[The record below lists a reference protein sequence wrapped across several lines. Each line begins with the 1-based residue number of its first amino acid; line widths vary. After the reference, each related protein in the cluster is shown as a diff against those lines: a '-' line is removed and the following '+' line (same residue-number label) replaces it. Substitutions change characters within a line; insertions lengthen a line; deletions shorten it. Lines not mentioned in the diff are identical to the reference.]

1 MLCERGSYMSFHVQL
16 FIDDVQEKAK
26 IEEWLQQPEFR
37 HFYIKVGNSIS
48 LNDIIFI
55 EVKNLVDWIK
65 VRRIKKH
72 YKDIMIF
79 PLLDQSIVH
88 TSPLAIELG
97 VSALFTKP
105 IQRKAFFRAC
115 KNIASVIDDK
125 VESTHLPDESFREIF
140 WRKVLKAEVNS
151 EKYIAQAFSFISSTM
166 VPNVVCVMQGF
177 VNLSNDEQNKGLEA
191 SSIVQNELM
200 KAIHAIGHEG
210 YFIPFHKHAALML
223 KIPSEIASP
232 SSWKEGEQA
241 LLHATN
247 ILKEKYHIHLYM
259 GVGSI
264 AREILQLKKS
274 YQHAKIARKSVAKH
288 QLSLRYFDEIPT
300 NISVQKSVDYIQ
312 THFSENIAM
321 NEVAT
326 TINFSP
332 TYFSRLFKKETGH
345 SFVSYLTLVRILHSI
360 LLLRQTDQTIEQIS
374 MDLGFN
380 TPNYFSSTFKKE
392 IGLSPSQYRA
402 TKEILF
408 SHNWCEDDF

>member
-1 MLCERGSYMSFHVQL
+1 MSFRVQL
-16 FIDDVQEKAK
+16 FIEDVQEKAK
-26 IEEWLQQPEFR
+26 MEEWLQQPDFH
-37 HFYIKVGNSIS
+37 HFHIKIENAIS
-48 LNDIIFI
+48 PNDIIFI
-55 EVKNLVDWIK
+55 EIKNLVDWIK

-115 KNIASVIDDK
+115 RNIPSIIGDK
-125 VESTHLPDESFREIF
+125 AESNHLSDESFREIF
-140 WRKVLKAEVNS
+140 WRKVLKAEVSS

-166 VPNVVCVMQGF
+166 VPNVVCVVQGF
-177 VNLSNDEQNKGLEA
+177 ANISNNEQMKELEV
-191 SSIVQNELM
+191 SSVVQSELM
-200 KAIHAIGHEG
+200 KAIHAIGHEA
-210 YFIPFHKHAALML
+210 YFIPFHKHAVLML

-241 LLHATN
+241 LLQATN

-264 AREILQLKKS
+264 SREILQLKES
-274 YQHAKIARKSVAKH
+274 YKNAKIARKSVAKH

-312 THFSENIAM
+312 THFMENISM

-345 SFVSYLTLVRILHSI
+345 SFVSYLMLVRILRSI
-360 LLLRQTDQTIEQIS
+360 WLLRQTEQTIEQIS

-392 IGLSPSQYRA
+392 MGLSPSQYRA

-408 SHNWCEDDF
+408 SHNWIEDDF